1 MSQDDILK
9 RFEKT
14 SWGKMI
20 PRLLG
25 WNVQLNFNQSV
36 KIFWVGCDV
45 LVRCQ
50 SLNEL
55 FDDKCILIW
64 HYFTSTNRIQHDVV
78 FLCKLG
84 LFSSFLRLH

>member
-1 MSQDDILK
+1 MITKTIPEVFMGEDD
-9 RFEKT
+9 T
-14 SWGKMI
+14 QT
-20 PRLLG
+20 LG
-25 WNVQLNFNQSV
+25 VEWQLNFDQSV

-64 HYFTSTNRIQHDVV
+64 HYFTSANRIQHDVV